1 LADNGYTPPAPR
13 RDIPAPGVNVLA
25 TLRLGVHTMREGE
38 FISDHD
44 AKVARWVAYVL
55 CGGKITPGT
64 HVSEQY
70 LLDLERE
77 AFLSLCGEKKTQE
90 RIAFTLKRGKPLRN

>member
-1 LADNGYTPPAPR
+1 
-13 RDIPAPGVNVLA
+13 VLA
-25 TLRLGVHTMREGE
+25 TLRMAVHTMREGE
-38 FISDHD
+38 YISDHD
-44 AKVARWVAYVL
+44 AKVARWAAYVL
-55 CGGKITPGT
+55 CGGAVTSGA

-90 RIAFTLKRGKPLRN
+90 RIAYKLKRGKPLRN